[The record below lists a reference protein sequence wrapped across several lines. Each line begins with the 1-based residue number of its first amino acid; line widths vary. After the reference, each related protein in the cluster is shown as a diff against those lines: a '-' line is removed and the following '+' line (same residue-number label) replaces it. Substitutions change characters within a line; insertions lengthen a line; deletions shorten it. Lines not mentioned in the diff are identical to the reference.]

1 MLSVTDQ
8 PVGMLERMTPMDA
21 QDARDQILNAALAL
35 FARQGFAH
43 TSMNDIVRASGVS
56 KGGVYWHFQSK
67 EVLVLAIF
75 DAFFNGQEVLLSRV
89 LNSADH
95 PAIRLRR
102 LVELAGVELE
112 ATTARLPAP
121 LEFYTLAAHNET
133 LRARLAQFYANY
145 HEQLGRLLQAGIN
158 EGVWPETTDVAATAH
173 VIIAAIEGVILLW
186 SLFPDQ
192 VNLREQME
200 AAIALLLA
208 GLATGKG

>member
-8 PVGMLERMTPMDA
+8 PVGMLERVTPMDA

-43 TSMNDIVRASGVS
+43 TSMNDIVRESGVS

-67 EVLVLAIF
+67 DALVLAIF
-75 DAFFNGQEVLLSRV
+75 DAFFNGQEVILSRV

-133 LRARLAQFYANY
+133 LRARLAQFYATY
-145 HEQLGRLLQAGIN
+145 HEQLCRLLQAGID
-158 EGVWPETTDVAATAH
+158 EGIWPETTAVAATAH
-173 VIIAAIEGVILLW
+173 VVIAAIEGVILLW

-192 VNLREQME
+192 VNLREQLE
-200 AAIALLLA
+200 TAVGLLLT
-208 GLATGKG
+208 GLAAKQG